1 MNIMGIIHSEI
12 TENPAR
18 IDEKQVDDFDRMLS
32 EIDSEVVVYLNDP
45 ENNSP
50 PAYERLIAQIQS
62 LPERKDYSKALSL
75 KITNLKYK
83 AYYYHRSW
91 QQIRENVA
99 QSAKDEKKYK
109 RRRES
114 YYCAP
119 SVKEKET
126 IEKKGG
132 NTVEILYEIQKEK
145 WDRYQLTTSEES
157 LESKEAFKERILKQ
171 YQTLQ
176 SKRDKK
182 TKLVLTW
189 NKAAKRC
196 DLIAD
201 RRKKG

>member
-1 MNIMGIIHSEI
+1 MGIIRSEI
-12 TENPAR
+12 TENPAT
-18 IDEKQVDDFDRMLS
+18 IDEKQVDDLDRMLS

-45 ENNSP
+45 ENNPP

-62 LPERKDYSKALSL
+62 IPERKDYSKALSL
-75 KITNLKYK
+75 KITNLKYR
-83 AYYYHRSW
+83 AYYYNRSW
-91 QQIRENVA
+91 QQIRDNVA
-99 QSAKDEKKYK
+99 QSVRDDKKYK
-109 RRRES
+109 RRQES

-132 NTVEILYEIQKEK
+132 NTVEILYEIQKKK
-145 WDRYQLTTSEES
+145 WDKYQLTASEE
-157 LESKEAFKERILKQ
+157 LPETKKEFKERIIKQ

-176 SKRDKK
+176 NKKDKN

-196 DLIAD
+196 DLIVD
-201 RRKKG
+201 RRNKD

>member
-1 MNIMGIIHSEI
+1 MGIIRSEI
-12 TENPAR
+12 TENSAS
-18 IDEKQVDDFDRMLS
+18 IDEKQVDDLDRMLS

-62 LPERKDYSKALSL
+62 LPERKDYSKALNL

-83 AYYYHRSW
+83 AYYYNRSW
-91 QQIRENVA
+91 QQIKENAA
-99 QSAKDEKKYK
+99 QVAKDDKKNN
-109 RRRES
+109 RRQES

-119 SVKEKET
+119 SAIEKEA

-132 NTVEILYEIQKEK
+132 NTVEILYEIQKKK
-145 WDRYQLTTSEES
+145 WDKYQSTA
-157 LESKEAFKERILKQ
+157 SKESFETKEEFKERILMQ

-176 SKRDKK
+176 SESDEK

-189 NKAAKRC
+189 NKVTKRC
-196 DLIAD
+196 DLIVE

>member
-1 MNIMGIIHSEI
+1 MGIIRSEI
-12 TENPAR
+12 TENPAS
-18 IDEKQVDDFDRMLS
+18 IDEKQVDDLDRMLS

-45 ENNSP
+45 ENNPP

-75 KITNLKYK
+75 KINNLKYK
-83 AYYYHRSW
+83 AYYYKRSW
-91 QQIRENVA
+91 QQIKENAV
-99 QSAKDEKKYK
+99 QVAKDDIKNN
-109 RRRES
+109 RRQES

-119 SVKEKET
+119 SVNEKEAF
-126 IEKKGG
+126 EKKGG

-145 WDRYQLTTSEES
+145 WDKYQSTTSEES
-157 LESKEAFKERILKQ
+157 LETKEKFKERILKQ

-176 SKRDKK
+176 SESDEE

-189 NKAAKRC
+189 NKATKRC
-196 DLIAD
+196 DLIVD